1 MTLLGTTLAT
11 EQIVGLVG
19 LLALL
24 LFWIVALRNEQG
36 AVFHFRKWEADRKA
50 RRDAEL
56 AKENGEIPVAPV
68 ASNPEAPKPDPKR
81 GPWG

>member
-1 MTLLGTTLAT
+1 LTLFGKTLDA
-11 EQIVGLVG
+11 EQIAGLVA

-24 LFWIVALRNEQG
+24 LFWIVALRREQG
-36 AVFHFRKWEADRKA
+36 ALTGFRQWEADRKA

-56 AKENGEIPVAPV
+56 ARENGEEAPP
-68 ASNPEAPKPDPKR
+68 SNPPSAEPRR

>member
-1 MTLLGTTLAT
+1 MTLFGKTLDA
-11 EQIVGLVG
+11 EQIAGLVS

-24 LFWIVALRNEQG
+24 LFWIMALRREQG
-36 AVFHFRKWEADRKA
+36 ALTVFRKWEADRKA

-56 AKENGEIPVAPV
+56 AAEQGVGETETPPP
-68 ASNPEAPKPDPKR
+68 SSGPKR